1 MQRALASWLV
11 DHPWQAAL
19 ITACLGVL
27 SLQGAVVF
35 VVIASAV
42 PVLLLL
48 VRGPQ
53 AGVNAML
60 LGCAAVIGTL
70 LWLQQPLWFA
80 ISYALGLFAL
90 PLLLGEVLRRF
101 SSLNLVF
108 QLTLMLAMLVIV
120 SVFVWVPQPAD
131 IWVRLLQQALAALSK
146 TGLTLDQIPVE
157 QLARTM
163 WGAFIAVVVLVNLCA
178 TLLARWWQSLLLAPG
193 EFGRE
198 FRELRSGLAL
208 GTLLVGVALLSLFT
222 NYDWLDSL
230 AWVAM
235 LGLALQGLATLHRR
249 KAQGRLQQGWLVAI
263 YVMLIVPLFSFITV
277 ALLAGCGL
285 ADFWRR
291 LRMSAAQ
298 V

>member
-1 MQRALASWLV
+1 MHRALAAWLV
-11 DHPWQAAL
+11 DHPWQAVI

-27 SLQGAVVF
+27 SLQGAVLF
-35 VVIASAV
+35 VVVASAV

-48 VRGPQ
+48 ARGTQ
-53 AGVNAML
+53 AGLNAML

-90 PLLLGEVLRRF
+90 PLILGEVLRRWG
-101 SSLNLVF
+101 SLILVF
-108 QLTLMLAMLVIV
+108 QLTLVLALFVIGA
-120 SVFVWVPQPAD
+120 VFLWLPQPSA
-131 IWVRLLQQALAALSK
+131 IWVQLLQQALSALSK
-146 TGLTLDQIPVE
+146 TGLSLDQIPVE

-163 WGAFIAVVVLVNLCA
+163 WGAFIAVLVLANLCA
-178 TLLARWWQSLLLAPG
+178 TLLARWWQSLLVAPG

-198 FRELRSGLAL
+198 FRELRSGMAL
-208 GTLLVGVALLSLFT
+208 GMLLVAVALLSLFT

-291 LRMSAAQ
+291 LRMDAAQ